1 MAGHSLLRRLQNP
14 ALLAPRRHVSEAEV
28 RESILEHLRLMCTTR
43 AGTMLTCPDYGIA
56 DVSDLVH
63 DFPDAIALLARSIRN
78 TIQTYEPRLT
88 NVVVKHVPS
97 EDREL
102 VVRYEIVA
110 HIQQQGGK
118 TPIKFETKVGSS
130 GNVTIE

>member
-1 MAGHSLLRRLQNP
+1 MAGHSLLRKLQNP
-14 ALLAPRRHVSEAEV
+14 ALLAPRRQVSEAEV

-88 NVVVKHVPS
+88 NVVVRHVPR

-102 VVRYEIVA
+102 VVRYEIIA

-118 TPIKFETKVGSS
+118 APIKFETTVGSS